1 MGKWKNVKKKKI
13 KEKRWNE
20 INILMVVEVRSLNL
34 DLDLLWKKLEM
45 KLAEIIEGYKTFLFL
60 EF

>member
-20 INILMVVEVRSLNL
+20 INISMVVEVRSLNL